1 MSIRIAKVITM
12 AAALS
17 MGAAAC
23 VSVTD
28 NSTTVQQAAGL
39 PTTSEAALRPYYQYL
54 RAELDLPQAGPS
66 RALPMEQAI
75 TRFGFGSCNT
85 QDGPQ
90 DIWSVV
96 GAANPQF
103 FMPIG
108 DNVYGDRGWDGRPDL
123 ASFIAAYRKQAGHQ
137 QFAAFRATTPM
148 MATWDDHDYGPND
161 SGGEF
166 YAREFS
172 ETLFETFWNAPA
184 EVRGR
189 PGVYQS
195 VTMGPAGQRVQ
206 VIMLDT
212 RFFRTNLVRL
222 PRSEE
227 RRPLGNYAPNT
238 DPAANMLGDV
248 QWAWLADELAE
259 PADLRIVVSSIQVLT
274 EAHQFESW
282 ANMPLQRARLLQMLG
297 ARAGGGLLMLSGD
310 RHSAGMYSAVLP
322 GSDETA
328 WEFTSSSM
336 NLPFAEGDIGEREPD
351 PLRRTP
357 MIADANFGLVDI
369 DWAGRTYTMRLMGE
383 DGAEILSQPVSF

>member
-28 NSTTVQQAAGL
+28 NSTNVQQAEL
-39 PTTSEAALRPYYQYL
+39 PRTSEAALRPYYRYL
-54 RAELDLPQAGPS
+54 ENELELPRAGSSP
-66 RALPMEQAI
+66 ALPINQTI
-75 TRFGFGSCNT
+75 TRFGFGSCNSH
-85 QDGPQ
+85 DKPQ
-90 DIWSVV
+90 DIWSVI
-96 GAANPQF
+96 GAADPQF
-103 FMPIG
+103 FMAIG

-123 ASFIAAYRKQAGHQ
+123 ASFIGAYRQQAGHQ
-137 QFAAFRATTPM
+137 PFARFRAATPM
-148 MATWDDHDYGPND
+148 LATWDDHDYGPND
-161 SGGEF
+161 SGGDF

-172 ETLFETFWNAPA
+172 ETLFEAFWDSSA

-195 VTMGPAGQRVQ
+195 ITMGPEGRRLQ

-212 RFFRTNLVRL
+212 RFFRTGLVRL
-222 PRSEE
+222 PWSEE

-248 QWAWLADELAE
+248 QWRWLADELAE

-282 ANMPLQRARLLQMLG
+282 ATMPLQRMRLLNMLA
-297 ARAGGGLLMLSGD
+297 ARRDSGLLMLSGD
-310 RHSAGMYSAVLP
+310 RHSAGIYSLRLP
-322 GSDETA
+322 GTGEIA
-328 WEFTSSSM
+328 WEFTSSSL
-336 NLPFAEGDIGEREPD
+336 NLPFAEGDVSAREPD
-351 PLRRTP
+351 PYRNSP

-369 DWAGRTYTMRLMGE
+369 DWAGRQYTMRLMGE
-383 DGAEILSQPVSF
+383 DGAEILSQPVGF